1 MKPKIVYCWILL
13 ALAVGLAWYNHQYH
27 CYGYPFLT
35 NPSGLAYKATGQG
48 NGRKVKDNDWVKL
61 SFVTQV
67 IPKEIVEQA
76 EQSSS
81 KEVEQAKQSSGK
93 EVEQAEQSSSKEV
106 EQAKQSSGKEIKK
119 VKKNIP
125 KKRILIDQSK
135 PFFFQFDES
144 FQSSYKCIAEMI
156 HMMQEKQQM
165 VFKCT
170 LGYYFEGE
178 SPENLQR
185 ILKTT
190 SLNKEDELLTSM
202 KLDKIMTDAEYKQM
216 LETRR
221 ATQLAKDKEL
231 ITSYLAKHHMEASS
245 TESGLFYIIDQP
257 SDGTPVVKNKTV
269 KVHYTG
275 RLLDGSIFDTSL
287 EEVAKANNRYNPQ
300 RSYSP
305 LAFPVGVGLVIPGWD
320 EGLLLLKKGEKAR
333 FFIPSALAY
342 GERGAPPLIPK
353 NAILLFEVEVLD
365 VCEATASQPNDSQSS
380 KSKSK

>member
-35 NPSGLAYKATGQG
+35 NPSGLAYKAIGQG
-48 NGRKVKDNDWVKL
+48 NGRKVKDNEWVKL
-61 SFVTQV
+61 SFVTHV
-67 IPKEIVEQA
+67 IPKEIVEKA
-76 EQSSS
+76 E
-81 KEVEQAKQSSGK
+81 QSSGK
-93 EVEQAEQSSSKEV
+93 EVE
-106 EQAKQSSGKEIKK
+106 K
-119 VKKNIP
+119 VKKSIP

-135 PFFFQFDES
+135 PFFLQFDES
-144 FQSSYKCIAEMI
+144 FQSKYKCMAEVI
-156 HMMQEKQQM
+156 HMIQEKQQM
-165 VFKCT
+165 VFKCP

-178 SPENLQR
+178 DPEYLEQ
-185 ILKTT
+185 ILKDT
-190 SLNKEDELLTSM
+190 SLNKEDELVTSM

-216 LETRR
+216 LATRR

-231 ITSYLAKHHMEASS
+231 ITSYLAKHHIEASS
-245 TESGLFYIIDQP
+245 TESGLFYIIDQ
-257 SDGTPVVKNKTV
+257 SADAMPVVKNKTV

-287 EEVAKANNRYNPQ
+287 EEVAKANKLYNPQ

-305 LAFPVGVGLVIPGWD
+305 LALPVGVGLIIPGWD

-342 GERGAPPLIPK
+342 GERGVPPLIPR
-353 NAILLFEVEVLD
+353 NAILLFEIEVID
-365 VCEATASQPNDSQSS
+365 ICEAAASQPNDSHSSKSKSS